1 MTTSSIPW
9 YENAAWT
16 RTLRIARKRS
26 QPMWLGSMPERA
38 IAPGF
43 FQNWFLKFRL
53 LCFAKSVYVDIL
65 WNQCGR
71 PEVLHQDQWSIQQEV
86 DQWSGPLSRMNYFMT
101 SNKNIV
107 CLHLMMAKMN
117 SDSPNHL
124 TPKILMRQTQTVIA
138 AMYAVWWL
146 FCDGNG
152 AM

>member
-1 MTTSSIPW
+1 MQLYMTTSSIPW

-16 RTLRIARKRS
+16 KTLRIARKRS
-26 QPMWLGSMPERA
+26 QPIWLGSRPERA

-53 LCFAKSVYVDIL
+53 LCFAKSGYVDIL

-101 SNKNIV
+101 GNKNI
-107 CLHLMMAKMN
+107 LLTFDDSKN
-117 SDSPNHL
+117 KFSFGEPLSDIDAFCRIVYSHSPKYL
-124 TPKILMRQTQTVIA
+124 
-138 AMYAVWWL
+138 
-146 FCDGNG
+146 
-152 AM
+152 